1 MTPTMYGVLKIN
13 GVRSYF
19 RVILLVNVRT
29 NIYIIQDSISS
40 SFFLLNLGCF
50 ACFCP
55 CCMNCK
61 LAKHLGES
69 SAIGCCPGSLSYLRT
84 KLRTARRVQVRRDT
98 FFKNAKRI
106 FVELDWFLGFLLWW
120 LLFSTLLWT
129 MCSKSNGKW
138 TWITRIMGCS
148 SSNKKNLSSK
158 WSLSTTK

>member
-1 MTPTMYGVLKIN
+1 MDRKIFQNFFRIFIIDSHLVIKSELQLLLNNNMTPTMYGVLKIN

-106 FVELDWFLGFLLWW
+106 FVELD
-120 LLFSTLLWT
+120 
-129 MCSKSNGKW
+129 
-138 TWITRIMGCS
+138 
-148 SSNKKNLSSK
+148 
-158 WSLSTTK
+158 